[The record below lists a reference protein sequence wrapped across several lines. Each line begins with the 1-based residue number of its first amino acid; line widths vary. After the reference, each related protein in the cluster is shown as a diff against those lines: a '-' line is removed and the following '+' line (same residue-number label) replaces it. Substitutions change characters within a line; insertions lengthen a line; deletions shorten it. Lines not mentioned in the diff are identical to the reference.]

1 MTKSYTP
8 NRIPQGALAT
18 KLVIDIVTSSRE
30 RNSFNWSIEEKDWI
44 RLLKRASQNRVLYLF
59 AHELIKLLEAKH
71 QSSFIEKLFQINNQ
85 GEIRLRRLDDT
96 LGFVSTELEKHE
108 VPYLVI
114 KTDKYIPYVTF
125 DVDILV
131 KEKDFEAVQRL
142 FSTKGAKILPHHSLL
157 GRKPG
162 KQVNCL
168 KPGLLNIDIHTE
180 VTWQGSDYVEPNL
193 FWKNTR
199 CLARRGVTFEVP
211 SLEVEFLVNCAEI
224 LFERFYFHLQHLLSL
239 REFCHQAMD
248 WELIFEQTSR
258 YGWKGAF
265 AELLLLLEGSSA
277 QLLKSEPTLLAF
289 EVKAR
294 ALQVTG
300 RKELP
305 KAEVLPIL
313 FSLARVCTIFLER
326 MRTRKHFDPICF
338 SYWCYTR
345 MRYLVTGGRRLPL
358 YQDWIPLGDR
368 FYWRKPY

>member
-1 MTKSYTP
+1 
-8 NRIPQGALAT
+8 
-18 KLVIDIVTSSRE
+18 
-30 RNSFNWSIEEKDWI
+30 
-44 RLLKRASQNRVLYLF
+44 
-59 AHELIKLLEAKH
+59 
-71 QSSFIEKLFQINNQ
+71 
-85 GEIRLRRLDDT
+85 
-96 LGFVSTELEKHE
+96 
-108 VPYLVI
+108 
-114 KTDKYIPYVTF
+114 
-125 DVDILV
+125 
-131 KEKDFEAVQRL
+131 
-142 FSTKGAKILPHHSLL
+142 
-157 GRKPG
+157 
-162 KQVNCL
+162 
-168 KPGLLNIDIHTE
+168 
-180 VTWQGSDYVEPNL
+180 
-193 FWKNTR
+193 
-199 CLARRGVTFEVP
+199 
-211 SLEVEFLVNCAEI
+211 
-224 LFERFYFHLQHLLSL
+224 
-239 REFCHQAMD
+239 MD